1 MRHAVGVVVALF
13 VLGTSVALAATTS
26 DAARPVSLF
35 QALQRTTRV
44 TTQRYTM
51 RVTISRA
58 KGPTTLDVRGRSGPG
73 LLSVHVG
80 MSKVTLADGTRV
92 PGPDGAALLDGPFL
106 YLRAPS
112 SISVYGGVRWLR
124 ERVATLSPASPA
136 LHSLRDMSP
145 APLLRV
151 VGESRATA
159 SGPSRVFYGSV
170 AYDDPIVR
178 NALRHLTGGLEF
190 RALELTAWIGRDGLV
205 HRILLQGSTADR
217 SAALRLTARLFAF
230 GRPVTVTPPKEGTFM
245 DKQLVGLQE

>member
-13 VLGTSVALAATTS
+13 VLGTSVALAATAG
-26 DAARPVSLF
+26 DAARSASVF
-35 QALQRTTRV
+35 RALPRTTRV
-44 TTQRYTM
+44 ATQHYTM

-124 ERVATLSPASPA
+124 ERVATLSPASPV
-136 LHSLRDMSP
+136 LHSLHDMSP

-151 VGESRATA
+151 VGESRATT
-159 SGPSRVFYGSV
+159 SGMSRVFHGSV

-190 RALELTAWIGRDGLV
+190 RALQLTAWVGRDGLV
-205 HRILLQGSTADR
+205 PRILLQGNTSDR
-217 SAALRLTARLFAF
+217 SASLPLTVKLFAF
-230 GRPVTVTPPKEGTFM
+230 GRPVTVTPPEQGTFM
-245 DKQLVGLQE
+245 DKQLLGLQE